1 MANVQDLV
9 RKKSPRAPTISLDDA
24 VERVLRIYDKER
36 VHPAPADLVAQAMGY
51 KDANNG
57 RALGAL
63 ASLRYYGLVD
73 RVGEG
78 KLAVSKDVEAFKYAP
93 NNELRDAYL
102 RKFLA
107 TPPLFAELLDGYS
120 AGLPSDGTI
129 RYDLI
134 QRGFL
139 PNSAEVIVI
148 AFRRSVEFAKA
159 FAQGHEFLADTGA
172 PDRPDLAGTTP
183 LASLPDLTDPDEAKA
198 AQSVQPQIP
207 TAPLSFPALPV
218 LPALMPAAPQR
229 VKPAGIYPEEHDR
242 IPVRLSGGRRAWLLI
257 PPILFEADK
266 QRLKAQINFL
276 LTEDE

>member
-1 MANVQDLV
+1 MASTQDV
-9 RKKSPRAPTISLDDA
+9 ARKKSPRAPTIPLDDA
-24 VERVLRIYDKER
+24 IERVLRIYEKER

-73 RVGEG
+73 RVGDG

-93 NNELRDAYL
+93 SNELRDSYL

-107 TPPLFAELLDGYS
+107 TPPLFGELLDRYS
-120 AGLPSDGTI
+120 TGLPSDGTI

-139 PNSAEVIVI
+139 PASAEVIVV
-148 AFRRSVEFAKA
+148 AFRRSVEFAKVFEREDEPLSEVA
-159 FAQGHEFLADTGA
+159 TSEIFDSTGSGA
-172 PDRPDLAGTTP
+172 IKV
-183 LASLPDLTDPDEAKA
+183 S
-198 AQSVQPQIP
+198 SQPQP
-207 TAPLSFPALPV
+207 EAPLTVPSLFVEAI
-218 LPALMPAAPQR
+218 AARPPKQS
-229 VKPAGIYPEEHDR
+229 AQNEDDGHDR
-242 IPVRLSGGRRAWLLI
+242 IPVRLTGGRRAWLVI
-257 PPILFEADK
+257 PSTLFDADK
-266 QRLKAQINFL
+266 HRLKAQIDLL

>member
-51 KDANNG
+51 KDANKG

-107 TPPLFAELLDGYS
+107 APPLFAPPIPAPPIPRPPTPVPPEP
-120 AGLPSDGTI
+120 APAQSDRTNCG
-129 RYDLI
+129 
-134 QRGFL
+134 RG
-139 PNSAEVIVI
+139 A
-148 AFRRSVEFAKA
+148 
-159 FAQGHEFLADTGA
+159 
-172 PDRPDLAGTTP
+172 
-183 LASLPDLTDPDEAKA
+183 A
-198 AQSVQPQIP
+198 AQW
-207 TAPLSFPALPV
+207 T
-218 LPALMPAAPQR
+218 
-229 VKPAGIYPEEHDR
+229 
-242 IPVRLSGGRRAWLLI
+242 
-257 PPILFEADK
+257 
-266 QRLKAQINFL
+266 KA
-276 LTEDE
+276 

>member
-1 MANVQDLV
+1 MANTQDV
-9 RKKSPRAPTISLDDA
+9 ARKKSPRAPTIPLDDA
-24 VERVLRIYDKER
+24 IERVLRIYEKER

-93 NNELRDAYL
+93 NNELRDSYL

-107 TPPLFAELLDGYS
+107 TPPLFAELLDRYS
-120 AGLPSDGTI
+120 TGLPSDGTI

-139 PNSAEVIVI
+139 PNSAEVIVA

-159 FAQGHEFLADTGA
+159 FEQEEEFL
-172 PDRPDLAGTTP
+172 PEV
-183 LASLPDLTDPDEAKA
+183 LASEILDPMSSGATTASSQQQPEGPSTLLNPSTA
-198 AQSVQPQIP
+198 AI
-207 TAPLSFPALPV
+207 
-218 LPALMPAAPQR
+218 AAPQ
-229 VKPAGIYPEEHDR
+229 PTQATHIEDEGHDR

-257 PPILFEADK
+257 PPTLFEADK
-266 QRLKAQINFL
+266 QRLKAQIDLL